1 MKQADIN
8 KLKRV
13 AESIKLT
20 DYYLISKDFVDGEK
34 IIVAT
39 DL

>member
-13 AESIKLT
+13 TEGIKLT
-20 DYYLISKDFVDGEK
+20 DYYIISKEFVDGEK